1 RGGTLVLLS
10 VPEAYRN
17 AHVFPGSLDTALA
30 YRHRGD
36 VRVVL
41 CLPVQV
47 VHERAGT
54 IAFGALPDGSYRAT
68 TSWDAPFDFPV
79 LRGSTAS
86 ISPECRYRRAD
97 GRRWPLGVGLVGQAY
112 PTQLPHSR
120 FVYFDGRDLRRYR

>member
-1 RGGTLVLLS
+1 M
-10 VPEAYRN
+10 
-17 AHVFPGSLDTALA
+17 FPGSLDTALA

-47 VHERAGT
+47 VYERAGT

-79 LRGSTAS
+79 LRGSTAA
-86 ISPECRYRRAD
+86 ISPDCDYRRAD
-97 GRRWPLGVGLVGQAY
+97 GKRWPLGVGLVGQAY
-112 PTQLPHSR
+112 PTRLPHSR
-120 FVYFDGRDLRRYR
+120 LVYFDGRDLRRYR